1 MLEDH
6 IVPFVKKWKLGC
18 GFYGEQGETSFKE
31 KSFDR
36 GPFLKWSSAYLE
48 YKDFCTSPSVLS
60 T

>member
-48 YKDFCTSPSVLS
+48 Y
-60 T
+60 